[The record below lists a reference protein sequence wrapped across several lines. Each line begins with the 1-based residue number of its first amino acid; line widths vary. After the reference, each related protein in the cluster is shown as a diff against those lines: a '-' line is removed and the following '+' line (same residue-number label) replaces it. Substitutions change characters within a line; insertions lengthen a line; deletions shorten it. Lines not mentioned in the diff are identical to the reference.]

1 MATAA
6 DCRLREAVR
15 NSNLQQVKSAL
26 QQGASPNA
34 FSSEPLLMC
43 AVEKRSEEVV
53 QALLDAGALVNETS
67 SSLNVT
73 AFWKACMLGEVGLA
87 RLLLDHGADPA
98 LKSSSGASGAL
109 VAIEFGHEGI
119 IDLLLEI
126 GADIFEPRDDG
137 STALGVAISW
147 DQTALALR
155 LLNLGADAQQ
165 ASAGGWLPL
174 HIAGEKGNV
183 PVIKALLL
191 AGAEVDMPGPQDET
205 ALWTACRGGN
215 LEAAKVLHEAGA
227 DPSAQTGYGASC
239 AFIACESG
247 SLPVLN
253 WLAGLG
259 VDVLVK
265 RSGNDA
271 TPLGIALSKNHT
283 DVALRLLELGAD
295 PNQVGENGWYALHIA
310 VEKDM
315 ATARRELLRAGAKC
329 DMPGGSGG
337 LTPLG
342 ISLRLTDTA
351 VLSELLQHHGDA
363 DAAYD
368 DEQSCLEW
376 AIEHGMWAHVR
387 ALLEAGA
394 RMGPA
399 PGDSAESPGEKA
411 AQAALMHA
419 PAGELQRCF
428 EYGWDASVPFHNG
441 DSVLHVLVRREE
453 SLNGV
458 IKVLTQHGA
467 QVQAE
472 NAEGL
477 SPCMVAVMAGKADV
491 VTALLEAGA
500 DAAEPLPTGESLLHR
515 ALEDKAEGCV
525 LALLEH
531 GAEVDG
537 TFKYGDGPLHHAIRH
552 NMPRAVEALLAHSA
566 SATEPNAQ
574 EDTPLHLA
582 VQFCLQVC
590 APLVRRGA
598 DLHAE
603 DGEGLTAAEVAESQG
618 LTEAVQELE
627 QLEAQQPSSS

>member
-26 QQGASPNA
+26 QQGASPHA
-34 FSSEPLLMC
+34 FSTEPLLTC

-67 SSLNVT
+67 SSLNIT

-315 ATARRELLRAGAKC
+315 ATARRELLRA
-329 DMPGGSGG
+329 
-337 LTPLG
+337 
-342 ISLRLTDTA
+342 
-351 VLSELLQHHGDA
+351 DA